1 MHGAPQ
7 KVAWYFPLIP
17 RLRHLFASSKDA
29 KLMRWHMEGRKID
42 NYIRHPADS
51 TQWHLIDWKYKKF
64 SDDPRS
70 LRFAL
75 STDGMNPFG
84 QMSSSHSVWPVLF
97 SIYNIPPWLCNKR
110 KYMMMS
116 ILISGPHQ
124 PGIDIDVYLRPLVD
138 DLKTLWNDGID
149 AYDGYKRQPFTL
161 HGLLFC
167 TITDLPGG
175 RSVSGQC
182 KGEKDC
188 AHCLDDM
195 ETIWLNNSRKWVY
208 VRHRRFLPKSH
219 AYRNM
224 KRQFDG
230 TRET

>member
-7 KVAWYFPLIP
+7 KVASYFPLIP
-17 RLRHLFASSKDA
+17 HLRRLFASSKDA
-29 KLMRWHMEGRKID
+29 KLISWHMEGRKID
-42 NYIRHPADS
+42 NYILHPVDS

-84 QMSSSHSVWPVLF
+84 QMSSLHSVWPVLL
-97 SIYNIPPWLCNKR
+97 SIYNVPPWLCNKR

-138 DLKTLWNDGID
+138 DLKTPWNDGID
-149 AYDGYKRQPFTL
+149 AYD
-161 HGLLFC
+161 
-167 TITDLPGG
+167 
-175 RSVSGQC
+175 
-182 KGEKDC
+182 
-188 AHCLDDM
+188 
-195 ETIWLNNSRKWVY
+195 W
-208 VRHRRFLPKSH
+208 
-219 AYRNM
+219 
-224 KRQFDG
+224 
-230 TRET
+230 

>member
-17 RLRHLFASSKDA
+17 HLRRLFASSKDA
-29 KLMRWHMEGRKID
+29 KLMHWHIEGRKID

-75 STDGMNPFG
+75 SMDGMNPFG
-84 QMSSSHSVWPVLF
+84 QMSSLHSVWPVLL
-97 SIYNIPPWLCNKR
+97 SIYNVPPWLCNKR

-124 PGIDIDVYLRPLVD
+124 PGNDIDVYLRPLVD

-149 AYDGYKRQPFTL
+149 AYD
-161 HGLLFC
+161 
-167 TITDLPGG
+167 
-175 RSVSGQC
+175 
-182 KGEKDC
+182 
-188 AHCLDDM
+188 
-195 ETIWLNNSRKWVY
+195 W
-208 VRHRRFLPKSH
+208 
-219 AYRNM
+219 
-224 KRQFDG
+224 
-230 TRET
+230 